1 MMNMSEFPEDDS
13 TSLMQAL
20 DSLLDEKGT
29 HGT

>member
-13 TSLMQAL
+13 TRLIRGL
-20 DSLLDEKGT
+20 DSRLDEKGT